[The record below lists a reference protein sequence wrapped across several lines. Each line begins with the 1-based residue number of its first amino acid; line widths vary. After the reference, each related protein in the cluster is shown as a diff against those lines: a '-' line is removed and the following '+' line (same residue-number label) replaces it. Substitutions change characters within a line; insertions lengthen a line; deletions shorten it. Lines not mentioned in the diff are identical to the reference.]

1 MCVCDGW
8 RVPVAFFTIYLHTFD
23 TTFNT
28 VSKKLFAP
36 NWLDSWFFFF
46 FTLILTLC
54 SLPIIP
60 VEYRRIWFLCTVFVF
75 SWRQCTP
82 IHSRYRS
89 DTRYESYDR
98 ARERKKVDNHR
109 FVVVCF
115 FLSSLPSKKDRFL
128 WLNSV
133 VSVEE
138 CVRLMYRNDVD
149 MVAHDKESERA
160 SKGSDLPKRGNTYHR
175 VPLHRMYKI
184 IDILCVRRNDREW
197 FRLFDVTACTCI
209 NSVVVNKWNLCHG
222 NILIAPHTISSTD
235 STDVEFS

>member
-1 MCVCDGW
+1 M
-8 RVPVAFFTIYLHTFD
+8 
-23 TTFNT
+23 
-28 VSKKLFAP
+28 
-36 NWLDSWFFFF
+36 FFFF

-197 FRLFDVTACTCI
+197 FRLLRCYGVHMYEFGCCKQMKSLPWKHIDRFTHNLFDWLYRCRVQLSFGLYIFRSIDTFQM
-209 NSVVVNKWNLCHG
+209 G
-222 NILIAPHTISSTD
+222 
-235 STDVEFS
+235 